1 MDEETKIIATEA
13 LNLQIELNALTDV
26 LDNKKEEL
34 RKLAD
39 DKVMHIVVPGL
50 GKIDITVPRVGKL
63 KVELDLNEE
72 KLKQV
77 PALRQLLL
85 DKGIAKEVLVVDIDK
100 LITAQELKQK
110 LIHKG
115 VVQERISKVSA
126 ARASVRIQPN
136 K

>member
-1 MDEETKIIATEA
+1 MDEATKTIATEA
-13 LNLQIELNALTDV
+13 LNLQIELNALTTV

-34 RKLAD
+34 RKLAN

-72 KLKQV
+72 KLQQV
-77 PALRQLLL
+77 PALRQLLI

>member
-1 MDEETKIIATEA
+1 MDEATKIIATEA
-13 LNLQIELNALTDV
+13 LNLQIELNALTTV

-34 RKLAD
+34 RKLAN
-39 DKVMHIVVPGL
+39 DKIMHLVVPGL

-77 PALRQLLL
+77 PALRQLLI